1 MPTHNNELRHQRNLH
16 DTLLQVNHLLEKQKL
31 VNALV
36 RKQDTPRHE
45 LVQSLVAKQHL
56 VELKH
61 KLEQLHPADLA
72 FVLESLPLDDR
83 LKVWE
88 LIPVEKYGAIL
99 LESAEAVRD
108 SLIANMERHQI
119 IHVAEHLDSDEIAD
133 LMPALPKDTVFE
145 ILTQLDSQN
154 REQVQSVM
162 RFPEGTAGAL
172 MDFDMITVRE
182 DVNLDTVLRY
192 LRRLG
197 KIPHQTDQLFVVDRN
212 SIIKGV
218 LPLTELLIHAPDDS
232 VHDVMRNEF
241 ISFYTDDSAHE
252 ISQAFERYDLISAP
266 VINSHNQLV
275 GCLGVDVVVDFID
288 ATLQRERLNQAG
300 LEEEEDLF
308 APVWK
313 SGRNR
318 WAWLAL
324 NLMTA
329 FIASRIIGMFEDTIE
344 KLVALATL
352 MPIVASIGGNTGNQ
366 TVALVIR
373 GLALKKINAD
383 NFLHFFFKEITI
395 SLMNGILWG
404 SVVGVFALLLYQDI
418 RLALVMMAAMILNL
432 LIAALAGVFIPV
444 GLSKCGR
451 DPVMGS
457 SVMLTALTDSMGF
470 FIFLGLATIFLLPH

>member
-1 MPTHNNELRHQRNLH
+1 MPTQNNELRHQRNLQE
-16 DTLLQVNHLLEKQKL
+16 TLQHIYHLLEKQKL
-31 VNALV
+31 VNELV

-61 KLEQLHPADLA
+61 KLAQLHPADLA
-72 FVLESLPLDDR
+72 FILESLPLDDR
-83 LKVWE
+83 IKVWE
-88 LIPVEKYGAIL
+88 LIPLEKYGAIL
-99 LESAEAVRD
+99 LEVSEVVRD
-108 SLIANMERHQI
+108 SLIASMERHQI
-119 IHVAEHLDSDEIAD
+119 IHVTEHLDSDEIAD

-154 REQVQSVM
+154 RAQVQSVM
-162 RFPEGTAGAL
+162 QFPEGTAGAL

-182 DVNLDTVLRY
+182 DVSLDTVLRY

-212 SIIKGV
+212 STIKGV
-218 LPLTELLIHAPDDS
+218 LPLTELLIHPPEALVS
-232 VHDVMRNEF
+232 HVMRENF
-241 ISFYTDDSAHE
+241 TAFYTDDSAHE
-252 ISQAFERYDLISAP
+252 IAQAFERYDLISAP
-266 VINSHNQLV
+266 VMNSHHQLV

-288 ATLQRERLNQAG
+288 ETLQRERLNQAG

-308 APVWK
+308 APIWK

-329 FIASRIIGMFEDTIE
+329 FIASRIIGLFEDTIQQ
-344 KLVALATL
+344 LVALATL

-373 GLALKKINAD
+373 GLALKKVNAS
-383 NFLHFFFKEITI
+383 NFLHLFFKEITI
-395 SLMNGILWG
+395 SLMNGLLWG
-404 SVVGVFALLLYQDI
+404 SVVGLFAFLLYQEI
-418 RLALVMMAAMILNL
+418 KLAMVMMAAMVLNL
-432 LIAALAGVFIPV
+432 LIAALAGVFIPL
-444 GLSKCGR
+444 GLSKLGR

-457 SVMLTALTDSMGF
+457 SVILTALTDSMGF
-470 FIFLGLATIFLLPH
+470 FIFLGLASLFLL